1 MHACTPSRKVQLTI
15 EHKKTIR
22 KYRDEN
28 NSISHEVIAQYFS
41 IEWNIRLVRST
52 VSGILRA
59 NDNYSICRSPGAKR
73 MIIIYYFL

>member
-15 EHKKTIR
+15 EQKKTIR

-28 NSISHEVIAQYFS
+28 HSISDEVIAQHFS

-52 VSGILRA
+52 DSAFFVYKKISNTIEIL
-59 NDNYSICRSPGAKR
+59 
-73 MIIIYYFL
+73 IIIN